1 MTETTTGPTPAI
13 RWLRIVAALVVL
25 GLVWG
30 YLLSYYK
37 WDLLTLNTMDS
48 GGDTPSFHRPIWHLK
63 HVLLPAGNPQGWDLG
78 NFAGYAPY
86 QFYFLPPALL
96 VVALSTVVP
105 FYVAFKLVTVLGV
118 FLLPLTTFF
127 AVRGLGLR
135 YPTPHIA
142 AAASLVFLFNEGN
155 SMWGGNIPSTL
166 AGEFAHSI
174 AFSLSVLFLGLLY
187 RGIETGRGWRGLAVL
202 LAVTGLCHPIGFLN
216 ATAPGVY
223 FLLDRRR
230 FGRNLRYIVAV
241 YGTAVLLMGFWLVPL
256 VAKLGYAT
264 SINWAWHFNSW
275 REVLPPIL
283 YPVAAL
289 ALLDVLWVLVRR
301 GEDNG
306 PAWYLITAVVVTV
319 LCFFNATEAGLP
331 EIRFV
336 PFTYML
342 LLLLAVDFVRRVLGL
357 LVGDGRDALGAIAST
372 VAALALVAGC
382 FYWVRSHTSF
392 IANWIQWNY
401 SGVQSKPSWPLLRD
415 MLAHL
420 EGDIGDPRVAYEN
433 SPKHD
438 RFGSMRIFESLPQLA
453 GRATLEGVLL
463 QTAVNSPFIYWI
475 QSQISKQGTGVI
487 PGYSYP
493 ALDPVRGTKRL
504 ALYNAHDIITNTPEV
519 QKALDGDARWTRT
532 FHHTPYAIYHLK
544 NADPHYVRVPKFE
557 PVLVDPADWK
567 HAFHDWFA
575 RDELLDVPL
584 VLAQTV
590 PPDQRRLFPLTSA
603 STTELPRRP
612 IDRSCA
618 IDEHIDHMEIRFT
631 TTCPGVP
638 HWIAVSYFPNW
649 QVEGAAGVYLASPA
663 FMMVVPEGKTVVL
676 RFRRIAVDWIGIA
689 ASLLGLLLVVVPLP
703 ASARAA
709 DRVDRAL
716 YAAFP
721 VVVPAAVVLVLA
733 GSLLSAAREFGP
745 QWFYKRGWAAFSSN
759 DYETARHEFDWAILL
774 GGSSNTAADA
784 TFFRAASLF
793 RSDRFEEAMA
803 GYQRIVDDFPHC
815 IWVAES
821 IYHVGLCLRRLGR
834 NDEAIAKFREVVQT
848 YPSDRWAGF
857 ARQQLEELGAA
868 EQPQRRSSRTPT
880 SSRNSSPSP
889 SA

>member
-1 MTETTTGPTPAI
+1 MTEPRPVTNGV
-13 RWLRIVAALVVL
+13 RWLRIVSALLVL
-25 GLVWG
+25 GMVWG
-30 YLLSYYK
+30 YLLSYYR

-48 GGDTPSFHRPIWHLK
+48 GGDTPSFHRPIEHLK
-63 HVLLPAGNPQGWDLG
+63 DTLLPAGNPQGWDLG

-86 QFYFLPPALL
+86 QFYFLPPAML

-105 FYVAFKLVTVLGV
+105 FYVAFKLVTALGV
-118 FLLPLTTFF
+118 FLLPLAAFL

-135 YPTPHIA
+135 YPTPLVA
-142 AAASLVFLFNEGN
+142 AAASLLFLFNEGN

-174 AFSLSVLFLGLLY
+174 GFALSVAFLGLLY
-187 RGIETGRGWRGLAVL
+187 RGVQTQRGWRGLGAL
-202 LAVTGLCHPIGFLN
+202 LAVAGLCHPIAFLN

-223 FLLDRRR
+223 FLFRRR
-230 FGRNLRYIVAV
+230 NFGRNVRYIFSV
-241 YGTAVLLMGFWLVPL
+241 YATGVLLMGFWLIPL

-275 REVLPPIL
+275 GEVLPPIL
-283 YPVAAL
+283 YPVAGL
-289 ALLDVLWVLVRR
+289 ALLDVIWVAVQRS
-301 GEDNG
+301 EENG
-306 PAWYLITAVVVTV
+306 PAYYLITAVVVTV

-342 LLLLAVDFVRRVLGL
+342 LILLAVDLARRVVAFLVADRGDLLGTVTSL
-357 LVGDGRDALGAIAST
+357 
-372 VAALALVAGC
+372 VAALALVAGS
-382 FYWVRSHTSF
+382 FYWVRAHTSF
-392 IANWIQWNY
+392 IANWIEWNY

-415 MLAHL
+415 MIKQLK
-420 EGDIGDPRVAYEN
+420 GNIGDPRVAYEN

-438 RFGSMRIFESLPQLA
+438 RFGSMRIFESLPFLA

-493 ALDPVRGTKRL
+493 SLDPVRGTKRL
-504 ALYNAHDIITNTPEV
+504 ELYNAHDIITNTPEV
-519 QKALDGDARWTRT
+519 QKALDGDARWQRT
-532 FHHTPYAIYHLK
+532 FSRSSYVIYHLK
-544 NADPHYVRVPKFE
+544 DADPHYVRVPRFE

-584 VLAQTV
+584 VLAATV
-590 PPDQRRLFPLTSA
+590 PEDQRALFPLTSA
-603 STTELPRRP
+603 STTDLPRQP
-612 IDRSCA
+612 IDRSCK
-618 IDEHIDHMEIRFT
+618 IDEHLDHMEISFT

-649 QVEGAAGVYLASPA
+649 QVEGARGVYLASPA
-663 FMMVVPEGKTVVL
+663 FMMVIPDGNHVVL

-689 ASLLGLLLVVVPLP
+689 ASLVGLALLVMPVPTP
-703 ASARAA
+703 RRAVA
-709 DRVDRAL
+709 GVDRAL
-716 YAAFP
+716 HAAYP
-721 VVVPAAVVLVLA
+721 VLVPAAIVLA
-733 GSLLSAAREFGP
+733 LGGSVLSAAREFGP

-759 DYETARHEFDWAILL
+759 DYDTSRREFEWAILL
-774 GGSSNTAADA
+774 GGHSDTAADA

-793 RSDRFEEAMA
+793 RSERFEEAMA
-803 GYQRIVDDFPHC
+803 GYQRIVDEFPHSM
-815 IWVAES
+815 WVAES

-834 NDEAIAKFREVVQT
+834 TDEAIAMFRRVVAT

-857 ARQQLEELGAA
+857 SREQLQQLGAA
-868 EQPQRRSSRTPT
+868 ER
-880 SSRNSSPSP
+880 P
-889 SA
+889 SAPQ